1 MTDSTLTAALPIE
14 LCGHVGKLCHDP
26 ESYRH
31 TFRLH
36 TPTMLEL
43 LAKAA
48 ASLEDAF
55 AKDKA
60 IHEAN
65 APAIAHNKA
74 LHERV
79 ATMMKAVGVPE
90 SWSDLEFPSSR
101 SRFKKRVSKRAGYLT
116 DLERWIPIADGFA
129 HQVTHYESAKR
140 RHAEYRVKAEQ
151 EQQQVLAAKE
161 REAQARKANLDLARI
176 IVRYG
181 LPEESDWSEVV
192 SELRKRNK
200 YLDLAVAMYQTRC
213 DWSDGPRAV
222 RYALERFTIENDR
235 DKDIAADVAD
245 SLAHWDGDGRIF
257 RDTAWSYGAL
267 WPLVSDEQLVA
278 DVQRAMQ
285 EDN

>member
-1 MTDSTLTAALPIE
+1 MTDPTLTAALPIE
-14 LCGHVGKLCHDP
+14 PCGHVGKLPTSP

-31 TFRLH
+31 NYRVDS
-36 TPTMLEL
+36 PTMLQL
-43 LAKAA
+43 LARADAA
-48 ASLEDAF
+48 LEDAF

-65 APAIAHNKA
+65 APAVAHNKA
-74 LHERV
+74 LRETIT
-79 ATMMKAVGVPE
+79 TMMKAVGVPV

-101 SRFKKRVSKRAGYLT
+101 SRYKKRISKRAGYLT
-116 DLERWIPIADGFA
+116 DLERWIPVADGFA
-129 HQVTHYESAKR
+129 HQVTLYETAKR
-140 RHAEYRVKAEQ
+140 QHAEYRVKAEQ

-192 SELRKRNK
+192 SQLRGRNK

-222 RYALERFTIENDR
+222 RNALERFTIENDR
-235 DKDIAADVAD
+235 DKNIAADVAD

-257 RDTAWSYGAL
+257 RDTTWSYGAL
-267 WPLVSDEQLVA
+267 WPLVGDEQLVA

-285 EDN
+285 EDD